1 VKTVKNIAILGGGEK
16 ELNILSEFHR
26 NPVYKIIGIYDRDPR
41 SVGLEIAEIIGIP
54 VFTDRSFVDTFKN
67 ADYIIVTDKRRQY
80 EEEVILLN
88 KENLKIINP
97 SEAVNHL
104 ASDHPEIDKQNPPW
118 PAHLEM
124 ALKYIKRITDRERLL
139 RWLLEISVRAV
150 QASSGSIMLF
160 SEETA
165 ELYIGYATGL
175 SQDVVSNTRQKIG
188 EGIAGKVAEEKS
200 IRLINNIVDSQLY
213 AHGRE
218 RENIQSAISAP
229 LVFEE
234 KLIGVLNI
242 STDKNERLLTD
253 NDVGTITLLAEKISP
268 ILDQHLR
275 IDTRGIREK
284 EFEIRNYLEA
294 LFKSESSF
302 HQKFSGLCRTLCE
315 KLNADTVTIY
325 TATDEGDWLILGG
338 SDQHEQLDE
347 AAPRIHCLKGSLA
360 RAYLSGEE
368 VLMTEATH
376 DPNLQIK
383 ESGDSITSI
392 YLPLVHNTPLGVL
405 VMEYSSLE
413 SLEQFMKLKD
423 TLRFQ
428 VGFFAYSQLREIKQQ
443 RRLKRYEELATLTP
457 FLMGVEDIETRLRHI
472 PGIIAS
478 IINASMGSF
487 YLKTDSGED
496 ISYFGFPQNTPD
508 SKKDIQFD
516 NELRNRAI
524 ELLKPECT
532 SFLKDEVGT
541 FNKMPS
547 YTSVISYPFSLAKD
561 FTAVFIGYSK
571 TPTTP
576 LDSTVFGKQEL
587 SLLDK
592 VCDILTPILK
602 KKSIS
607 SSREEPSSFNELLQS
622 NQKIFLERIREEIER
637 AERYHHGFT
646 VTLFKIVGLN
656 EYYSVS
662 SHHALDL
669 INTLSKG
676 VRNSARKTDYFSW
689 IETDIFGIISLES
702 FQRIGDL
709 EKRILGLISGILEE
723 KGLFERERFN
733 PVSAFSLYPGN
744 SETASDLINGAR
756 ARLSGD

>member
-1 VKTVKNIAILGGGEK
+1 MKSVKNIAILGGGEK

-26 NPVYKIIGIYDRDPR
+26 NPVYHIIGIYDRDPR
-41 SVGLEIAEIIGIP
+41 AVGLEIAEIIGIP
-54 VFTDRSFVDTFKN
+54 VFTDSSFVDSFRK
-67 ADYIIVTDKRRQY
+67 ADYIIVTDERRRY
-80 EEEVILLN
+80 EEEVILLK
-88 KENLKIINP
+88 KENLRIINP

-104 ASDHPEIDKQNPPW
+104 VADTPKIDKQPPPW

-124 ALKYIKRITDRERLL
+124 ALKYIERITDRERLL

-150 QASSGSIMLF
+150 QASSGSIMLS

-175 SQDVVSNTRQKIG
+175 SAEVVSNTRQKIG

-200 IRLINNIVDSQLY
+200 IRLITNIVDNQLY

-218 RENIQSAISAP
+218 RKDIQSAISAP
-229 LVFEE
+229 LVFED

-242 STDKNERLLTD
+242 STDRNERILTNVD
-253 NDVGTITLLAEKISP
+253 IETITLLAEKISP

-275 IDTRGIREK
+275 IDTTGIREK
-284 EFEIRNYLEA
+284 EFEIRNFLES
-294 LFKSESSF
+294 LFKSEAGF
-302 HQKFSGLCRTLCE
+302 HHKFSGLCRKLCE
-315 KLNADTVTIY
+315 TLNADTVTIY

-338 SDQHEQLDE
+338 SDQYEQFAE
-347 AAPRIHCLKGSLA
+347 TAPRIHCLKGSLA
-360 RAYLSGEE
+360 RAYLTGKEI
-368 VLMTEATH
+368 LMTEATH

-392 YLPLVHNTPLGVL
+392 YLPLVHNAPLGVL
-405 VMEYSSLE
+405 VMEFSALE
-413 SLEQFMKLKD
+413 SLEQFLKLKD

-428 VGFFAYSQLREIKQQ
+428 VGFFAYAQLRELKQQ
-443 RRLKRYEELATLTP
+443 RKMKRYEELSALTP
-457 FLMGVEDIETRLRHI
+457 FLMGMENAGARLKHI
-472 PGIIAS
+472 PGIVAS
-478 IINASMGSF
+478 VINASMGSF
-487 YLKTDSGED
+487 YFKSDSGEEL
-496 ISYFGFPQNTPD
+496 SYFGFPENKQDRETEVR
-508 SKKDIQFD
+508 FD
-516 NELRNRAI
+516 NELRERAI
-524 ELLKPECT
+524 KELKPECT
-532 SFLKDEVGT
+532 SFLTGDVGT
-541 FNKMPS
+541 FDKMPT
-547 YTSVISYPFSLAKD
+547 YTSVISYPFSITGD
-561 FTAVFIGYSK
+561 FTAVFNGYSK
-571 TPTTP
+571 TPETP

-587 SLLDK
+587 GLLEK

-602 KKSIS
+602 KKKTLSGKD
-607 SSREEPSSFNELLQS
+607 EPSSFNELLKS

-646 VTLFKIVGLN
+646 VTLFKVVGLN
-656 EYYSVS
+656 EYYRVS

-669 INTLSKG
+669 INTLSKS
-676 VRNSARKTDYFSW
+676 VRSSARKTDYFSW

-733 PVSAFSLYPGN
+733 PISAFSLYPGN
-744 SETASDLINGAR
+744 SETASDLISTAM
-756 ARLSGD
+756 ASLKGD